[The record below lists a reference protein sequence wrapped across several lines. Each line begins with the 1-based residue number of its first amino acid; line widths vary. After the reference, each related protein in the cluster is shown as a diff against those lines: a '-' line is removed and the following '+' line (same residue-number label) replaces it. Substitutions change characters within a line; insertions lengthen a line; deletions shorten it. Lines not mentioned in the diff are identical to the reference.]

1 MDFTEIKMKRIY
13 SLLLVICMVFVVVM
27 NSCETTDLDLTEDPN
42 ALNPDDAS
50 TNGYINSIQVDFG
63 RLIASLE
70 VEASETVRILN
81 MDGRVYQQAFS
92 PVRFNEEWEDA
103 YQKILADVRRLIP
116 LAEEAE
122 EYYHIGMAQVLE
134 AYVII
139 TLVDLFGDVP
149 YQEAFQGQANFN
161 PGVAG
166 DGGESVYVAAVG
178 LLDDAIENFERDAQT
193 EPSDDLFYG
202 GNWDN
207 WIKAANSIKMKIYV
221 TTRLVDPGAADAFN
235 AIVASGDYIDEVS
248 EDFQFPWGTS
258 FNNPDARHP
267 NYVSDYTPS
276 GANTYMSNWYM
287 DYMQSS
293 KVGNGNIAFESADPR
308 MKYYFYRQTDFI
320 PNNPNL
326 IDCAGSNAPSHYGAD
341 DAYCSLNNGY
351 WGRDHGDD
359 AGVPPDG
366 QLRTTFGV
374 YPTGGRFD
382 DNSFEVIASISLGAG
397 GAGITPIML
406 ASWTDI
412 MRAEMAL
419 EVGNDAGAANI
430 LLQSGITKSF
440 EKVRL
445 FGARDANA
453 DFSTAPSV
461 DLDAAYV
468 REVGQLFAAAGADE
482 RLDLLGSEY
491 FVTLF
496 GNGLDGFNFYRRTGR
511 PSTLQP
517 NLERPSEVGEFF
529 RSFLYPPVFVER
541 NSSVSQKTGVT
552 DQVFW
557 DPGTTLLAN

>member
-1 MDFTEIKMKRIY
+1 MG
-13 SLLLVICMVFVVVM
+13 FVLVM

-42 ALNPDDAS
+42 ALNPGDAS

-103 YQKILADVRRLIP
+103 YQKILTDVRRLIP
-116 LAEEAE
+116 LAEAE
-122 EYYHIGMAQVLE
+122 EEYHHIGMAQVIE
-134 AYVII
+134 AYVIV

-149 YQEAFQGQANFN
+149 YEQAFQGADNFN
-161 PGVAG
+161 PGVEG
-166 DGGESVYVAAVG
+166 DGGASVYAAALG
-178 LLDDAIENFERDAQT
+178 LLDDAIENFERDART
-193 EPSDDLFYG
+193 DPSDDLFYD

-221 TTRLVDPGAADAFN
+221 TTRLVDSNAASAFDD
-235 AIVASGDYIDEVS
+235 IVNSGNYIDETS

-276 GANTYMSNWYM
+276 GADTYMSNWYM
-287 DYMQSS
+287 DYMQSG
-293 KVGNGNIAFESADPR
+293 KIGNGNDVFEAADPR

-326 IDCAGSNAPSHYGAD
+326 IDCAGSNPPGHYGAD
-341 DAYCSLNNGY
+341 DAYCSLDNGY

-359 AGVPPDG
+359 AGIPPDG

-374 YPTGGRFD
+374 YPAGGRFD

-397 GAGITPIML
+397 GNGITPIML

-419 EVGNDAGAANI
+419 VDGAAGEANL

-440 EKVRL
+440 EKVRQ
-445 FGARDANA
+445 FGTRDASA

-461 DLDAAYV
+461 DLDAAYT
-468 REVGQLFAAAGADE
+468 REVGQLFAAADADGQM
-482 RLDLLGSEY
+482 DILGSEY

-517 NLERPSEVGEFF
+517 NLERPSEVGDFF

-541 NSSVSQKTGVT
+541 NASVSQKTSVT
-552 DQVFW
+552 DRVFW